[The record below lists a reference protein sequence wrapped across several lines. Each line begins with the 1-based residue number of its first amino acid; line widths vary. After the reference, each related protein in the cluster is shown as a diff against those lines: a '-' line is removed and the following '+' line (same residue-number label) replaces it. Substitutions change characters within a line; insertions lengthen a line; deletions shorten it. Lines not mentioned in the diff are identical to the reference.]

1 MGQMR
6 FVIPRPERLMPG
18 AVEQAYLASGDGIP
32 WECRMALSDD
42 GLVVE
47 RDTRESGYLYFPWKV
62 GGRGLMQ
69 IYSGCLMERPKPY
82 SLPLELARGT
92 LNRLRNQASLW
103 QTAGMAIS
111 PAFNEALKAAM
122 FSMSRAATGQD
133 DPGASQDHAE
143 EAIRLGLDAAEML
156 TLDYSQQVMAIRRN
170 QPTPPS
176 VLFGAR
182 LSAPLAGDAA
192 ARFLATF
199 NTAVIGVPWIDIE
212 HKQGDFQW
220 DATDKLIAW
229 AHENSLRIC
238 LGPLVQ
244 MDKHALPDWLFLDD
258 GYEEVQAS
266 VVKFIDAVVN
276 RYRGKVQ
283 LWHVTARMNQ
293 DGAFAFS
300 EEQRLRLVVDAVDRV
315 KAIDARTPLVV
326 SFNQPWAEYIARNDQ
341 ELTPINFADTLVR
354 GELGLAGIGMEIH
367 YGYWPGGTM
376 PRDAMDLSRLLDRW
390 SQIGVPLMV
399 FLSAPSSMGADALA
413 RHPAHPLVD
422 LRAGGVNA
430 AWQQQ
435 VVERLFPVLLAKPP
449 VQAIVWD
456 PWSDAQLHELSCA
469 GLIDASG
476 QPKPSLA
483 ACASARKQFL
493 GQ

>member
-18 AVEQAYLASGDGIP
+18 AAEQAYLASGDGIP
-32 WECRMALSDD
+32 WECQVAHAGDQITID
-42 GLVVE
+42 

-62 GGRGLMQ
+62 AGRGLVQ
-69 IYSGCLMERPKPY
+69 IYSGCLMERAKPY

-92 LNRLRNQASLW
+92 LNRLRNQASQWQSAGMTISTAFTEAL
-103 QTAGMAIS
+103 QTAM
-111 PAFNEALKAAM
+111 L
-122 FSMSRAATGQD
+122 SMSRAATGQD

-143 EAIRLGLDAAEML
+143 EAIRLGLDAADLL
-156 TLDYSQQVMAIRRN
+156 TQDYAQQVTTIRRS

-176 VLFGAR
+176 VLLGAR
-182 LSAPLAGDAA
+182 LSVPPTGDVAT
-192 ARFLATF
+192 RFLETF
-199 NTAVIGVPWIDIE
+199 NTAAVSVPWTDIE
-212 HKQGDFQW
+212 PTQGDFQW
-220 DATDKLIAW
+220 DSTDKLVAW
-229 AHENSLRIC
+229 AQESGVRIC

-266 VVKFIDAVVN
+266 IVKFIDAVVN

-315 KAIDARTPLVV
+315 KGADSRTPLVV
-326 SFNQPWAEYIARNDQ
+326 SFNQPWAEYIARKDQ
-341 ELTPINFADTLVR
+341 ELTPINFADTLIR

-376 PRDAMDLSRLLDRW
+376 PRDAMDLGRLLDRW
-390 SQIGVPLMV
+390 SLIGVPLMV
-399 FLSAPSSMGADALA
+399 FLSAPSSMGTDAFA
-413 RHPAHPLVD
+413 RHPARPLVD
-422 LRAGGVNA
+422 LRAGGVNT
-430 AWQQQ
+430 AWQLEII
-435 VVERLFPVLLAKPP
+435 ERLFPVLLAKPP
-449 VQAIVWD
+449 VQAIIWD
-456 PWSDAQLHELSCA
+456 HWTDAQPHELSCG
-469 GLIDASG
+469 GLFDSANK
-476 QPKPSLA
+476 PKPALA
-483 ACASARKQFL
+483 AFGKLRQQLL